1 MRHILRFTMS
11 QLAQRGTSV
20 VVSTT
25 TRNVATRLTAHAIA
39 EAIVDGITT
48 SMIDNLLVGKSSG
61 MNASEKYYDI
71 QTGAQNTNVN

>member
-1 MRHILRFTMS
+1 MS
-11 QLAQRGTSV
+11 QLAQRGTAV

-48 SMIDNLLVGKSSG
+48 AMIDNLLVGKYQ
-61 MNASEKYYDI
+61 A
-71 QTGAQNTNVN
+71 